1 MSSRRLQD
9 MSPRRLE
16 DQQMF
21 AGYILK
27 INNNRYHALK
37 PNKDKYIILKG
48 TLKVFTH
55 KELTDFLLNKVSH

>member
-1 MSSRRLQD
+1 
-9 MSPRRLE
+9 
-16 DQQMF
+16 MF
-21 AGYILK
+21 VGYILK

>member
-1 MSSRRLQD
+1 MKTSS
-9 MSPRRLE
+9 RRLE

-21 AGYILK
+21 VGYILK

>member
-21 AGYILK
+21 VGYILK